1 MLREAKSTAR
11 ILKGIHKK
19 IKKDPF
25 YVLKDTFK
33 ALAGRGNLR
42 NVYLLDVNRE
52 LHKRGLTLVDLRKLR
67 KADDYI
73 AVIETK
79 KIFRNWKYLS
89 MPSIKKLNI
98 PRLGKILK

>member
-19 IKKDPF
+19 IQRDRF

-42 NVYLLDVNRE
+42 NVYLQMSTRNCIKGASLW
-52 LHKRGLTLVDLRKLR
+52 LTYGSCVKQM
-67 KADDYI
+67 
-73 AVIETK
+73 TT
-79 KIFRNWKYLS
+79 
-89 MPSIKKLNI
+89 
-98 PRLGKILK
+98 